1 MALTAGSRLGRY
13 EIIKA
18 LGAGGMGE
26 VYRARDTRLDRE
38 VAIKILPES
47 VARDPERLARFDRE
61 AKAVAALSHPN
72 ILALHDAGTE
82 DGVTFAVMELLDGES
97 LRERLTHG
105 PMPVRRAIETT
116 VQIAKGLAAAHAK
129 GLIHRDLK
137 PDNIFLVSD
146 GQVKIL
152 DFGLA
157 KAADP
162 SDGSDATATRAA
174 MTDPGTVLG
183 TVGYMAPEQVRGH
196 ALDART
202 DLFALG
208 AVLYE
213 MVTGQRAFQRETAA
227 ETMTAILREDP
238 AEVPALQIAQAPAL
252 DRIIRHCLEKNPAER
267 FQSAKDVAFALE
279 ALSGTTVLSGASGT
293 TDASGPRNELSR
305 ARFLGSKASIAAAAL
320 TVVIVAG
327 VAAWAMGY
335 LHVGRASSGGAVIA
349 EVAYQRVTF
358 DEGFV
363 FAARFAR
370 DGRTIVYSA
379 DWENQ
384 KKDIFV
390 TSLGSPGAR
399 ALGYENA
406 DLLSVSPE
414 GALAILVEGIVPSGN
429 PYARRGTI
437 ARASLTGGAARKELD
452 RVTFAD
458 FAPDGSLAVSRQLV
472 GAMAPTL
479 EWPQGKPVFDAQG
492 QRAFEGNLANPRL
505 SPSGTHVALFGCA
518 LGSCTVRIVDQSGR
532 TVAASR
538 PYYDWWGLAWAP
550 GGKEV
555 WYSVAESSG
564 RQCTVFAMDLAG
576 RERMV
581 FRAPGALTV
590 HDISAEG
597 RLLASFDQVAHRL
610 ELVDSPTAPIRDL
623 SWKEGGV
630 LEDLSSNGVL
640 LFGEGG
646 DSGGPS
652 ASVYV
657 RRAADAEPLRISDGF
672 PIALSADGS
681 TALVRSH
688 DTPVRVSVV
697 PVSGLARQL
706 DVGPLEDVGFGA
718 WLNDGRLML
727 EIKRPGAP
735 WAVFVGPPAGGPFV
749 PFLPAGVHL
758 IGPGLVSPKRD
769 RVVAVK
775 EGEGG
780 QICALPPTGVG
791 ACTPLPDGVRQEQT
805 ARQDQ
810 LAGWTADGRS
820 LFVYRR
826 YPVPVA
832 IEKVDIATGRREPF
846 TTLKPATAAVSG
858 LINLFVTPSGT
869 IAYNYARVRSS
880 VYVISGLK

>member
-13 EIIKA
+13 EIINP

-82 DGVTFAVMELLDGES
+82 EGVTFAVMELLDGES
-97 LRERLTHG
+97 LRERLVHG
-105 PMPVRRAIETT
+105 PLPVRRAIETT

-137 PDNIFLVSD
+137 PDNVFLVSD
-146 GQVKIL
+146 GQLKIL

-162 SDGSDATATRAA
+162 ADGSGATATRAA

-238 AEVPALQIAQAPAL
+238 ADLPALQLAQAPAL

-279 ALSGTTVLSGASGT
+279 ALSGTTSTSGATG
-293 TDASGPRNELSR
+293 ASGPRNELSR
-305 ARFLGSKASIAAAAL
+305 TNFLGSGASLIAAALAFV
-320 TVVIVAG
+320 TVAI
-327 VAAWAMGY
+327 VAAWATGY
-335 LHVGRASSGGAVIA
+335 LHVGRTGSSGAGIS
-349 EVAYQRVTF
+349 EVTYQPVTF
-358 DEGFV
+358 GEGFV

-370 DGRTIVYSA
+370 DGRTVVYSA

-384 KKDIFV
+384 KKDIFL
-390 TSLGSPGAR
+390 TSLDSPGAR

-406 DLLSVSPE
+406 DLLSVSPD
-414 GALAILVEGIVPSGN
+414 GALAILVESIVPSGN

-437 ARASLTGGAARKELD
+437 ARASLTGGAPRKELD

-458 FAPDGSLAVSRQLV
+458 FAPDGSLAVSRQLPDAV
-472 GAMAPTL
+472 APTL
-479 EWPQGKPVFDAQG
+479 EWPQGKPILDAEA
-492 QRAFEGNLANPRL
+492 QRAFEGNLTNPRL
-505 SPSGTHVALFGCA
+505 SPSGKHVAVFGCA
-518 LGSCTVRIVDQSGR
+518 SGGCTVRITDQSGR

-538 PYYDWWGLAWAP
+538 SYYDWWGLAWAP

-555 WYSVAESSG
+555 WFSVAESSG

-576 RERMV
+576 HERMI

-590 HDISAEG
+590 HDISTEG
-597 RLLASFDQVAHRL
+597 RLLASFDQVVHRL
-610 ELVDSPTAPIRDL
+610 EQVASTAAPIRDL

-630 LEDLSSNGVL
+630 LYDVSANGVL

-646 DSGGPS
+646 DSGG
-652 ASVYV
+652 ANGSVFV
-657 RRAADAEPLRISDGF
+657 RGAADAEPTRISDGF
-672 PIALSADGS
+672 PLALSPDGT
-681 TALVRSH
+681 TALVHSH
-688 DTPVRVSVV
+688 GTPVHVSVV

-706 DVGPLEDVGFGA
+706 DVGPMEDVRDGA
-718 WLNDGRLML
+718 FLNDGRLLL

-735 WAVFVGPPAGGPFV
+735 WAVHVGPAAGGPFV
-749 PFLPAGVHL
+749 PYLPPGVHL
-758 IGPGLVSPKRD
+758 IGPNLVSPTGD
-769 RVVAVK
+769 RVLVFK

-780 QICALPPTGVG
+780 QICTLPPTGTA
-791 ACTPLPDGVRQEQT
+791 ACTPVPAALRRDQVSQEQP
-805 ARQDQ
+805 
-810 LAGWTADGRS
+810 AGWTADGRS

-826 YPVPVA
+826 FPVPVA
-832 IEKVDIATGRREPF
+832 IEKVDMASGRREPF
-846 TTLKPATAAVSG
+846 MTLKPATAAVSG

-869 IAYNYARVRSS
+869 VVYNYGRVRSS

>member
-13 EIIKA
+13 EIIRA

-137 PDNIFLVSD
+137 PDNVFLVSD

-162 SDGSDATATRAA
+162 SDSSGATATRAA

-238 AEVPALQIAQAPAL
+238 ADLPALQVAQAPAL

-279 ALSGTTVLSGASGT
+279 ALSGTTSTSGTTGTSGASG
-293 TDASGPRNELSR
+293 SRNELSR
-305 ARFLGSKASIAAAAL
+305 VGLLSSRASLAATAL
-320 TVVIVAG
+320 ALVTVAG
-327 VAAWAMGY
+327 IAAWAAGY
-335 LHVGRASSGGAVIA
+335 LHVGRAGAGGAGIA
-349 EVAYQRVTF
+349 EVTYQRVTF

-370 DGRTIVYSA
+370 DGRRLFTARTGRIRKGTSSSRASIAQVRGR
-379 DWENQ
+379 W
-384 KKDIFV
+384 V
-390 TSLGSPGAR
+390 TRTRICCRCPQ
-399 ALGYENA
+399 
-406 DLLSVSPE
+406 E
-414 GALAILVEGIVPSGN
+414 GALAILVEGIVPGGN

-437 ARASLTGGAARKELD
+437 ARASLTGGAPRKELD

-458 FAPDGSLAVSRQLV
+458 FAPDGSLAVSRQLE
-472 GAMAPTL
+472 GAQTPTL
-479 EWPQGKPVFDAQG
+479 EWPQGKPVFDG
-492 QRAFEGNLANPRL
+492 KDERAAGWGLTNPRL
-505 SPSGTHVALFGCA
+505 SPSGTHVAFFGCA
-518 LGSCTVRIVDQSGR
+518 LEGCTVRIADQSGR
-532 TVAASR
+532 TIAVSR

-550 GGKEV
+550 GGREV
-555 WYSVAESSG
+555 WFTVAESSG

-576 RERMV
+576 RERMI

-590 HDISAEG
+590 HDISKEG
-597 RLLASFDQVAHRL
+597 RLLASFDQVGGRL
-610 ELVDSPTAPIRDL
+610 ERRDSPTAAVQDL
-623 SWKEGGV
+623 SWKEGGNLQDV
-630 LEDLSSNGVL
+630 SNNGVV
-640 LFGEGG
+640 LFGQAG
-646 DSGGPS
+646 DSGGPN

-657 RRAADAEPLRISDGF
+657 RRGSDAEPLRISDGF
-672 PIALSADGS
+672 PIALSPDGS

-688 DTPVRVSVV
+688 GAPVHVSVV
-697 PVSGLARQL
+697 PVSGLAREL
-706 DVGPLEDVGFGA
+706 DVGPVEDTGVGA
-718 WLNDGRLML
+718 WLNDGRVML
-727 EIKRPGAP
+727 EVKRPGAP
-735 WAVFVGPPAGGPFV
+735 WAVFVGPASGGSFV
-749 PFLPAGVHL
+749 QFLPAGVHL
-758 IGPGLVSPKRD
+758 LGPGLISPKGD
-769 RVVAVK
+769 RVAAGK
-775 EGEGG
+775 EQVGG
-780 QICALPPTGVG
+780 QVCTLPPTGLSTCTAVPG
-791 ACTPLPDGVRQEQT
+791 ATTTEQV
-805 ARQDQ
+805 
-810 LAGWTADGRS
+810 AGWTADGRS
-820 LFVYRR
+820 LLVYRR
-826 YPVPVA
+826 YPVPVR
-832 IEKVDIATGRREPF
+832 IEKVDVATGRREPF
-846 TTLKPATAAVSG
+846 ATVQPATAAVSG
-858 LINLFVTPSGT
+858 LVNLFVSPSG
-869 IAYNYARVRSS
+869 AVVYNYGRVRSS

>member
-1 MALTAGSRLGRY
+1 MSLTAGSRLGRY
-13 EIIKA
+13 EIIKP

-38 VAIKILPES
+38 VAIKILPQS

-97 LRERLTHG
+97 LRDRLTHG
-105 PMPVRRAIETT
+105 PLPVRRAIETT

-157 KAADP
+157 KAADAA
-162 SDGSDATATRAA
+162 DGSGATATRAA

-196 ALDART
+196 MLDART

-238 AEVPALQIAQAPAL
+238 ADLAVQQVAQAPAL

-279 ALSGTTVLSGASGT
+279 ALSGTTTISGT
-293 TDASGPRNELSR
+293 SSTTGMSGPTNAPSR
-305 ARFLGSKASIAAAAL
+305 AGLLNLTAVIALAAL
-320 TVVIVAG
+320 ALMAIAG
-327 VAAWAMGY
+327 AAAWATGY
-335 LHVGRASSGGAVIA
+335 LHVGRATPTGAGIS

-363 FAARFAR
+363 FAGRFAR

-390 TSLGSPGAR
+390 TSLDSPGAR

-406 DLLSVSPE
+406 DLLSVSPD
-414 GALAILVEGIVPSGN
+414 GALAILVDAIVPGGN
-429 PYARRGTI
+429 PYSRRGTI
-437 ARASLTGGAARKELD
+437 ARASLTGGAPRKELD

-458 FAPDGSLAVSRQLV
+458 FSLDGSLAVSRQLPNAEV
-472 GAMAPTL
+472 PIL
-479 EWPQGKPVFDAQG
+479 EWPQGKPILDTQVGRQNSVG
-492 QRAFEGNLANPRL
+492 LANPRI
-505 SPSGTHVALFGCA
+505 SPSGDHVAMFRCSSS
-518 LGSCTVRIVDQSGR
+518 SCSLRIMDPAGKLIAQSS
-532 TVAASR
+532 TF
-538 PYYDWWGLAWAP
+538 YDWWGLAWAP
-550 GGKEV
+550 SGKEV
-555 WYSVAESSG
+555 WFAVARSSG
-564 RQCTVFAMDLAG
+564 RQCTVLAMDLEG
-576 RERMV
+576 HERMV
-581 FRAPGALTV
+581 FRVPGTVTV

-597 RLLASFDQVAHRL
+597 RLLASFDEVAGRM
-610 ELVDSPTAPIRDL
+610 ELRDSATTPARDL
-623 SWKEGGV
+623 SWKEGGSLRDV
-630 LEDLSSNGVL
+630 SNNGVV
-640 LFGEGG
+640 LFGEEG
-646 DSGGPS
+646 DSGGLK

-657 RRAADAEPLRISDGF
+657 RRASDREPLRISDGF
-672 PIALSADGS
+672 PIALAPDGS
-681 TALVRSH
+681 AALVRSH
-688 DTPVRVSVV
+688 GTPVQISLV

-706 DVGPLEDVGFGA
+706 DVGPIEDVAVGG
-718 WLNDGRLML
+718 WLKDGRLML
-727 EIKRPGAP
+727 ELRRPGAR
-735 WAVFVGPPAGGPFV
+735 WAVFAGPAAGGSFV
-749 PFLPAGVHL
+749 PYLPTGVHL
-758 IGPGLVSPKRD
+758 IGPRLLFSPARD
-769 RVVAVK
+769 RVFVFK
-775 EGEGG
+775 EDGG
-780 QICALPPTGVG
+780 VQLCTTPDTGVG
-791 ACTPLPDGVRQEQT
+791 VCAAVPGAVPEEQI
-805 ARQDQ
+805 
-810 LAGWTADGRS
+810 AGWATDGRS
-820 LFVYRR
+820 VLVYRR
-826 YPVPVA
+826 YPVPVR
-832 IEKVDIATGRREPF
+832 IEKLDVATGRRELF
-846 TTLKPATAAVSG
+846 ATLQPTTAAVSG
-858 LINLFVTPSGT
+858 LINLIVTPSGSMV
-869 IAYNYARVRSS
+869 YDYARVRSS
-880 VYVISGLK
+880 LYVISGLK